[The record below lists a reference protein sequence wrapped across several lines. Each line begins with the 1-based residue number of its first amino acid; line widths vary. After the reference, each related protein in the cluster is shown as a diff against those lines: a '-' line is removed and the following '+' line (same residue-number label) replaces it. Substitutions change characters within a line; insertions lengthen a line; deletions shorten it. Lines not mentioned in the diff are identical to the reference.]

1 MLIQYIL
8 IPVFVL
14 VARTFVLLWFARDAR
29 GGAPDARR
37 DALLLDPFDVLFY
50 VLVAYLIPTRHAGVD
65 MVVLGWIYAIFRIVQ
80 AGFDLRGT
88 AAPAAPSGLFGVVAR
103 VVLLIM
109 WVLFAIEILAGI

>member
-50 VLVAYLIPTRHAGVD
+50 VLVAYLIPTRHANLI
-65 MVVLGWIYAIFRIVQ
+65 MVVLAWVYAVFRIIQGGLVLRPSASSWSGQ
-80 AGFDLRGT
+80 A
-88 AAPAAPSGLFGVVAR
+88 GVVAR
-103 VVLLIM
+103 VILLIM
-109 WVLFAIEILAGI
+109 WVVFAVEILAGI